1 MTRLGKRYC
10 AQPTIQQI
18 DPRGKKVYWIGLVG
32 DAADAGVG
40 TDFHA
45 VEQNQVSL
53 TPLKIDLTDYD
64 IFSEVQTWVDAY
76 EK

>member
-1 MTRLGKRYC
+1 MTRHFVIFIVFRRLLIWRK
-10 AQPTIQQI
+10 QTFS
-18 DPRGKKVYWIGLVG
+18 KVGS
-32 DAADAGVG
+32 ADAGVG

-45 VEQNQVSL
+45 VEQNKVSL